1 MNNSLPSN
9 NPSSK
14 IHSVDILIIKG
25 RILTVAKLLA
35 SPIRRD
41 RIAGHHLPRSLL
53 LKFTIFQSEENYW
66 LMPADLPP
74 YAVITPGV
82 GFRGVYARLN
92 RRFITELSAKPK
104 RAQTFV
110 PEQTSPAVRKNL
122 VWREGMREWIEGVLR
137 AESWKRL
144 DGLPRKFLFGCEVQE
159 GLGKVVVGKNIG
171 KRIRL
176 KETTTGTE
184 GVEGESAQTEISQTS
199 SEVPESQVETEAA
212 DSTGPQTVDTEVE
225 AMVPDDNKREGPITA
240 VLYLPNPDTT
250 DTWDFKPIDVEG
262 QDTQAV
268 MFNLRH
274 LFPLTAESYMAL
286 RLEQGNALAVMSSE
300 MSCTILYHILRLALY
315 LEPAES
321 DILEESVDI
330 NPLETKN
337 ED

>member
-1 MNNSLPSN
+1 M
-9 NPSSK
+9 
-14 IHSVDILIIKG
+14 G

-35 SPIRRD
+35 SPIRKD

-66 LMPADLPP
+66 IMPADLPP

-92 RRFITELSAKPK
+92 RRLITELSAKSK

-144 DGLPRKFLFGCEVQE
+144 DGLPRKFLFRCEVQE

-176 KETTTGTE
+176 KETTGTE
-184 GVEGESAQTEISQTS
+184 GVEGEGAQTETSQTS
-199 SEVPESQVETEAA
+199 SEVPESQVEPEAA
-212 DSTGPQTVDTEVE
+212 DLGMTDSTGAQTVDAE
-225 AMVPDDNKREGPITA
+225 AEARVPDDNKREGPITA
-240 VLYLPNPDTT
+240 VLYLSNPDTT

-268 MFNLRH
+268 IFNLRH

-330 NPLETKN
+330 NTLETKN